1 MKRDLLVLVP
11 YPEKDLAQLQ
21 AAAGDLRVVTLPET
35 APEGQL
41 RQALESARAVIGE
54 PPVAL
59 LQDLPRRAHRRQGRV
74 RTRSQRLLQWLPGA

>member
-35 APEGQL
+35 APEAQL
-41 RQALESARAVIGE
+41 RQALELAWAAFSSASAAIYVWAMPVGQAVT
-54 PPVAL
+54 AS
-59 LQDLPRRAHRRQGRV
+59 
-74 RTRSQRLLQWLPGA
+74 TS

>member
-35 APEGQL
+35 APEVQL
-41 RQALESARAVIGE
+41 RQALESGPGR
-54 PPVAL
+54 
-59 LQDLPRRAHRRQGRV
+59 HRRTAGGTAAGSAGAGVDSDDLGRSGPLYV
-74 RTRSQRLLQWLPGA
+74 